1 LDNNKGYR
9 PDTHLE
15 KMSSLPLATHL
26 TNKMTHLVLFP
37 GSSLCES
44 NFTLGVLKGGMVAQE
59 RGYDAAT
66 HRNTLGQVLHI
77 RLHRRQKRSQN
88 TWPDPDLIEQY
99 LQMYTSNN
107 NTAYQDIN

>member
-1 LDNNKGYR
+1 
-9 PDTHLE
+9 
-15 KMSSLPLATHL
+15 M
-26 TNKMTHLVLFP
+26 
-37 GSSLCES
+37 
-44 NFTLGVLKGGMVAQE
+44 AQE

-99 LQMYTSNN
+99 LQIYTSNN
-107 NTAYQDIN
+107 NTAYQDGSITSASQSQETDIFIPRFYLGF